1 MAFLEALGAQAAT
14 TALNFGLS
22 KVFGGGG
29 GSSRAFGPSLSF
41 NSGGFSFGL
50 DAGTTNRSKGMDKNR
65 TGSLYRGEMDFEI
78 AGRVDAV
85 AEKYGKTSAQISLAW
100 LCQKPGVTAPI
111 IGVSR
116 LEQLEQLLEAPSIE
130 LTEEDVNYLEELY
143 RPLENLLSLGM

>member
-1 MAFLEALGAQAAT
+1 MLPYCENAGIAVTPWSPLARGILAGAYR
-14 TALNFGLS
+14 
-22 KVFGGGG
+22 
-29 GSSRAFGPSLSF
+29 GS
-41 NSGGFSFGL
+41 L

-143 RPLENLLSLGM
+143 RPLDNLLSLGMS